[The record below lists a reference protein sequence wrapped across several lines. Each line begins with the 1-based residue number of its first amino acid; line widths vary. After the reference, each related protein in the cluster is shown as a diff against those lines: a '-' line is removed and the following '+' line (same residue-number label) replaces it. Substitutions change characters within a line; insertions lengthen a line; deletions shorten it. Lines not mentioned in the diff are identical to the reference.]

1 MNFKDTL
8 FALPWILLT
17 ILCWGTYAPVLHKG
31 QAQMGHERLK
41 PFICVGIAY
50 LIVSVILP
58 AAYLFATG
66 KMGTN
71 WSVAGVMW
79 SLAGGT
85 AGAVGAL
92 GIILALTSGGRPDFV
107 MPLVFG
113 AAPIVNVLMS
123 MLLQG
128 RSIKELSPAFLAG
141 VIIVAVGAAMVL
153 VFAPKAPVPKK
164 PGETRP
170 PTAVANIP
178 ASGNTGSTRS

>member
-1 MNFKDTL
+1 
-8 FALPWILLT
+8 
-17 ILCWGTYAPVLHKG
+17 
-31 QAQMGHERLK
+31 MGNDRLK
-41 PFICVGIAY
+41 QFICVGIAY

-58 AAYLFATG
+58 AAYLIAVG

-71 WSVAGVMW
+71 WSVGGVMW

-92 GIILALTSGGRPDFV
+92 GIILALTSGGQPDFV

-113 AAPIVNVLMS
+113 AAPIVNVMMT

-128 RSIKELSPAFLAG
+128 RSLKELSPAFLAG

-153 VFAPKAPVPKK
+153 VFKPKAHEPKK
-164 PGETRP
+164 PSETRP
-170 PTAVANIP
+170 PTAVAKAP
-178 ASGNTGSTRS
+178 AAPGNTGSKRP